1 MKKFTIFII
10 SIFTFGCNHP
20 ESIEYSRDR
29 NALSSKEN
37 KNPIVSIESSILSS
51 NKTKSFKVIGVKDGD
66 TVELLMDNNT
76 QVVRLAH
83 IDCPEK
89 KQPYGQKA
97 KQFVSVMCFGKFVT
111 IIHQNKFDRNKR
123 LIAEVIIEDGINL
136 NKELVKK
143 GLAWHYKKY
152 SKDNSYADL
161 ETKAKELKVGL
172 WAESNPIAPW
182 LWRK

>member
-1 MKKFTIFII
+1 M
-10 SIFTFGCNHP
+10 S
-20 ESIEYSRDR
+20 
-29 NALSSKEN
+29 
-37 KNPIVSIESSILSS
+37 
-51 NKTKSFKVIGVKDGD
+51 
-66 TVELLMDNNT
+66 TV
-76 QVVRLAH
+76 
-83 IDCPEK
+83 K

-97 KQFVSVMCFGKFVT
+97 KQFVSDLCFGKFVT
-111 IIHQNKFDRNKR
+111 IIHKNKFDRNKR

-161 ETKAKELKVGL
+161 ETKANELKVGL